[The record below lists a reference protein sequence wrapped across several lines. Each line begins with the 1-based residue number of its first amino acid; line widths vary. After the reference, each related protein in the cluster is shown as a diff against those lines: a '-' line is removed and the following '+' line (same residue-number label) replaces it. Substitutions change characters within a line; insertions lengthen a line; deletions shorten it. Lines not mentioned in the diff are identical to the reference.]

1 MYMNLL
7 LKSQIFF
14 LIEHRI
20 TSDSLCFKSQAN
32 DKRTHQHHS
41 NQEETARKKECSIGR
56 THHVIG
62 AETKAGFCEQLVF
75 WWLAHPC
82 FIECNCMALE
92 FRN

>member
-56 THHVIG
+56 TPCNWGRNQGWILRT
-62 AETKAGFCEQLVF
+62 ARFLVARTP
-75 WWLAHPC
+75 L
-82 FIECNCMALE
+82 LY
-92 FRN
+92 